1 MTEKTN
7 ENDFSEAIAKD
18 WHQTIMRD
26 LSAMSPGQF
35 AITKQALSEF
45 ENQHKDRSQ
54 ADFARKVSKMS
65 DREIREFVQDC
76 DDERRRATQGS
87 V

>member
-1 MTEKTN
+1 
-7 ENDFSEAIAKD
+7 
-18 WHQTIMRD
+18 
-26 LSAMSPGQF
+26 MSPGQF

-45 ENQHKDRSQ
+45 ENQHQDKSQ